1 MIRYMGGLGQSSDPA
16 GPSWHPD
23 GLPLVEG
30 LIEVVTKESS
40 AAGERHAALADSVG
54 KIAIKAWGGIPTCP
68 AVATKGEGVLETFRE
83 LLRFTYRGLD
93 SRHEFATKFG
103 VSEEDFLKG
112 VLANFVKNRPGPAP
126 SA

>member
-1 MIRYMGGLGQSSDPA
+1 VIQFNKRDLPDIKPLAEIR
-16 GPSWHPD
+16 
-23 GLPLVEG
+23 
-30 LIEVVTKESS
+30 
-40 AAGERHAALADSVG
+40 
-54 KIAIKAWGGIPTCP
+54 KAWGGIPTFP

-93 SRHEFATKFG
+93 ARHEFATKFG